1 MALLTCALRRIASLS
16 LPFALVAAPAVGQ
29 TSPTSGLTLG
39 LAPAPPAAAGASKAG
54 TPYTGPWLY
63 EGSDVPQDKAWT
75 FGVLPNGL
83 RYAVRHN
90 GVPPGQVSIRILVDA
105 GSLYET
111 DAEQGYAHLLEHLSF
126 RESKYLK
133 EGEAIPRWQQMGAT
147 FGTDT
152 NAETSPTQTVF
163 KLDLPDASPPKLDET
178 FKLLSGMITA
188 PIFTPRGVATEVPIV
203 LAEKREHAGLGQRVG
218 ERTRQTLYAG
228 QPLASRPPIGTD
240 ATLIAATAE
249 SVRAFH
255 DRWYR
260 PDNTVVIVAGDADPK
275 ALEAQVTKWFGDWKP
290 AGPIVPAPS
299 FGEPKAPTTDSGGS
313 AVPGREGLTSPV
325 GETAVLV
332 EPDLPRLIS
341 WAILRPW
348 HKKND
353 TIVYNQ
359 GLMIDRLA
367 MALINRRLESR
378 ARAGTSFLSA
388 AIDQADVS
396 RSANVMMVE
405 VTPLGPDWRGAVRDV
420 RAVIADALARPPSTE
435 EIAREAAEFEVAFKV
450 PVETQETLAS
460 SKTADDI
467 ANAVDIRETV
477 AAPDTVYAIFK
488 RSIPLFKPAAVLVH
502 TRALLRGT
510 VERAVLVTPKAGE
523 ADAAALRAALT
534 EPVTAATGARL
545 APSKLTFAALPPIGS
560 PGTVVADEPT
570 GILDI
575 SQAQFSN
582 GVRALLWTNDAEPG
596 RVIVKVRFGGG
607 YKAIA
612 QADAIYGP
620 LGTAALMDS
629 GIGKLSRD
637 DLDRLATGRKLGLE
651 FGIEDASFV
660 MSGDTRKA
668 DLADQLYLFA
678 AKLAT
683 PRWDPNPIQRAKA
696 AQTLQYEAYN
706 GSPRSV
712 LDRDLSFLARGRD
725 PRFAIPTPKALASA
739 TPEDFKRVW
748 SQLLAQGP
756 VEVDI
761 FGDFDKAQTLAT
773 LAKTFGA
780 LPARAPLP
788 PSTLA
793 PQLPP
798 HNATPLVLTHRGE
811 PNQAA
816 AVVAWPTGGGRAG
829 IHESRELELLVQIM
843 SNRLFDAMRER
854 IGASYSPQVSSNWP
868 LDLPAGGFV
877 AATVQLRPG
886 DLDAFFAAADKIALD
901 LSTTPPTADEIARVT
916 EPLKQYVSRASTG
929 NGFYMYQLT
938 GGAFEPRKFN
948 DIRSVLADYTQTT
961 PAAMQA
967 LARRYLV
974 PERTWRLEVVP
985 EKK

>member
-1 MALLTCALRRIASLS
+1 MALLSCALRRIASLT

-29 TSPTSGLTLG
+29 PV
-39 LAPAPPAAAGASKAG
+39 PPATLAAPG
-54 TPYTGPWLY
+54 TPAYTGPWLY
-63 EGSDVPQDKAWT
+63 EGSDVPEDKAWI

-163 KLDLPDASPPKLDET
+163 KLDLPDAAPAKLDET

-188 PIFTPRGVATEVPIV
+188 PIFTPRGVGTEVPIV

-218 ERTRQTLYAG
+218 DRTRQTLYQG
-228 QPLASRPPIGTD
+228 QPLATRPPIGTE
-240 ATLIAATAE
+240 ATLNAATAD

-275 ALEAQVTKWFGDWKP
+275 ALEAQVTKWFGDWKA

-299 FGEPKAPTTDSGGS
+299 FGEPKAPANSSRG
-313 AVPGREGLTSPV
+313 AGRHEGLTSPV
-325 GETAVLV
+325 DGTAVLV

-378 ARAGTSFLSA
+378 ARAGASFLSA
-388 AIDQADVS
+388 SIDQADVS

-405 VTPLGPDWRGAVRDV
+405 VTPLGPDWHAAVRDV
-420 RAVIADALARPPSTE
+420 RSVIADALARPPSAQ

-450 PVETQETLAS
+450 PVETQETVAS
-460 SKTADDI
+460 SKVADDI

-488 RSIPLFKPAAVLVH
+488 RSIPLFKPAAVLEH

-510 VERAVLVTPKAGE
+510 VERAVMVTPRAGE
-523 ADAAALRAALT
+523 ADAAELRAALT
-534 EPVTAATGARL
+534 EPVTAASGARL
-545 APSKLTFAALPPIGS
+545 APSKLNFAALPPIGT
-560 PGTVVADEPT
+560 PGTVVSDRPS

-575 SQAQFSN
+575 SQAEFSN

-612 QADAIYGP
+612 PADAIYGP

-629 GIGKLSRD
+629 GIGKLPRD

-651 FGIEDASFV
+651 FSIEDASFV

-683 PRWDPNPIQRAKA
+683 PRWDPNPIVRSKA

-712 LDRDLSFLARGRD
+712 LDRDLGFLARGRD
-725 PRFAIPTPKALASA
+725 PRFAIPTPKALAAA
-739 TPEDFKRVW
+739 TPEEFKRVW

-761 FGDFDKAQTLAT
+761 FGDFDKPQTLAA

-798 HNATPLVLTHRGE
+798 HNATPVVLTHRGE

-829 IHESRELELLVQIM
+829 IHESRSLELLVQIM

-868 LDLPAGGFV
+868 LDLPSGGFV

-886 DLDAFFAAADKIALD
+886 DFDAFFAAADKIALD

-967 LARRYLV
+967 LARRYLL

>member
-1 MALLTCALRRIASLS
+1 MALLSCALRRIASLT
-16 LPFALVAAPAVGQ
+16 LPFALVTAPAAGQSAPAV
-29 TSPTSGLTLG
+29 PV
-39 LAPAPPAAAGASKAG
+39 AAA
-54 TPYTGPWLY
+54 PYTGPWLY
-63 EGSDVPQDKAWT
+63 EGSDVPQDKAWS

-152 NAETSPTQTVF
+152 NAETSPTQTVY
-163 KLDLPDASPPKLDET
+163 KLDLPDAAPPKLDET

-203 LAEKREHAGLGQRVG
+203 LAEKREHSGIGQRVG
-218 ERTRQTLYAG
+218 DRTRQTLYQG
-228 QPLASRPPIGTD
+228 QPLANRPPIGTD
-240 ATLIAATAE
+240 ATLNAATAD

-275 ALEAQVTKWFGDWKP
+275 ALEAEVTKWFGDWKP

-299 FGEPKAPTTDSGGS
+299 FGEPKAPEGAAT
-313 AVPGREGLTSPV
+313 REGLTSPV
-325 GETAVLV
+325 DGTAVIV

-378 ARAGTSFLSA
+378 ARAGASFLSA
-388 AIDQADVS
+388 SIDQADVS

-405 VTPLGPDWRGAVRDV
+405 VTPLGPDWHAAVRDV
-420 RAVIADALARPPSTE
+420 RSVIADALARPPSTE
-435 EIAREAAEFEVAFKV
+435 EIAREVAEFEVAFKV

-460 SKTADDI
+460 SKVADDI

-488 RSIPLFKPAAVLVH
+488 RSIPLFKPAAVLEH

-510 VERAVLVTPKAGE
+510 VERAVMVTPKAGE

-534 EPVTAATGARL
+534 EPVTAASGARI
-545 APSKLTFAALPPIGS
+545 APSKLNFAALPPIGT
-560 PGTVVADEPT
+560 PGTVVSDQPS

-575 SQAQFSN
+575 SQAEFSN

-596 RVIVKVRFGGG
+596 RVIVRVRFGGG

-612 QADAIYGP
+612 PADAIYGP
-620 LGTAALMDS
+620 LGNAALMDS

-651 FGIEDASFV
+651 FAIEDASFV

-683 PRWDPNPIQRAKA
+683 PRWDANPIIRAKA

-706 GSPRSV
+706 GAPRSV
-712 LDRDLSFLARGRD
+712 LDRDLGFLARGSD
-725 PRFAIPTPKALASA
+725 PRFAVPTPKALAAA

-761 FGDFDKAQTLAT
+761 FGDFDKPQTLAV

-780 LPARAPLP
+780 LPPRAPLP
-788 PSTLA
+788 QSTLA

-798 HNATPLVLTHRGE
+798 HNAQPLVLTHRGE

-829 IHESRELELLVQIM
+829 IHESRSLELLVQIM

-854 IGASYSPQVSSNWP
+854 IGASYSPNVSSNWP
-868 LDLPAGGFV
+868 LDLPTGGFV

-886 DLDAFFAAADKIALD
+886 DLDAFFAAADKIASD
-901 LSTTPPTADEIARVT
+901 LATTPPTADEIARVT

-938 GGAFEPRKFN
+938 GGAFQPRKFN

-961 PAAMQA
+961 PEAMQA
-967 LARRYLV
+967 LARRYLL
-974 PERTWRLEVVP
+974 PERSWRLEVVP

>member
-1 MALLTCALRRIASLS
+1 MAFRLRAARRFVSLVS
-16 LPFALVAAPAVGQ
+16 VIALVSAPALAQ
-29 TSPTSGLTLG
+29 STPPP
-39 LAPAPPAAAGASKAG
+39 APATKA
-54 TPYTGPWLY
+54 PYTGPWLY
-63 EGSDVPQDKAWT
+63 EGSDVPQDKAWV

-152 NAETSPTQTVF
+152 NAETSPTQTVY
-163 KLDLPDASPPKLDET
+163 KLDLPDAVPAKLDET

-188 PIFTPRGVATEVPIV
+188 PIFTPHGVATEVPIV
-203 LAEKREHAGLGQRVG
+203 LAEKREHSGVGQRVG
-218 ERTRQTLYAG
+218 DKTRQTLYQG
-228 QPLASRPPIGTD
+228 QPLAVRAPIGTD
-240 ATLIAATAE
+240 ATLQAATAD

-260 PDNTVVIVAGDADPK
+260 PDNTVVIVAGDADPQ
-275 ALEAQVTKWFGDWKP
+275 ALIGQVTKWFGDWKP

-299 FGEPKAPTTDSGGS
+299 FGEPRAPEG
-313 AVPGREGLTSPV
+313 AAAHEGLTSPV
-325 GETAVLV
+325 DGTAVIV
-332 EPDLPRLIS
+332 EPDLPRQIS

-378 ARAGTSFLSA
+378 ARAGGSYLSA

-405 VTPLGPDWRGAVRDV
+405 VTPLGTDWKAAVRDV
-420 RAVIADALARPPSTE
+420 RAVIADALARPPSPQ
-435 EIAREAAEFEVAFKV
+435 EIAREVAEFDIAFKV

-460 SKTADDI
+460 SKVADDI

-477 AAPDTVYAIFK
+477 AAPDTVYAIFRK
-488 RSIPLFKPAAVLVH
+488 SIPLFTPAAVLEH

-510 VERAVLVTPKAGE
+510 VERAVMVTPKAGE
-523 ADAAALRAALT
+523 ADAAQLRAALT
-534 EPVTAATGARL
+534 EPVNAATNVRL
-545 APSKLTFAALPPIGS
+545 PQVKVSFADLPPIGK
-560 PGTVVADEPT
+560 PGTVVTDQPT
-570 GILDI
+570 GILEI
-575 SQAQFSN
+575 NQVEFSN
-582 GVRALLWTNDAEPG
+582 GVRALLWSNDAEPG
-596 RVIVKVRFGGG
+596 RVIVRVRFGGG
-607 YKAIA
+607 WNAIA
-612 QADAIYGP
+612 PADGIYGA
-620 LGTAALMDS
+620 LGNAALMDS

-637 DLDRLATGRKLGLE
+637 DLDRLATGRKLGLD
-651 FGIEDASFV
+651 FAIEDTSFV

-683 PRWDPNPIQRAKA
+683 PRWDANPVQRAKA

-706 GSPRSV
+706 GSPSSV
-712 LDRDLSFLARGRD
+712 LQRDLGWLTRSKD
-725 PRFAIPTPKALASA
+725 PRFKTPDPKALTAA
-739 TPEDFKRVW
+739 TPEEFKRVW
-748 SQLLAQGP
+748 SALLAQGP

-761 FGDFDKAQTLAT
+761 FGDFDKAQTVAA

-780 LPARAPLP
+780 LPPRTPPAPL
-788 PSTLA
+788 TLA

-798 HNATPLVLTHRGE
+798 HNAQPLVLTHRGE

-816 AVVAWPTGGGRAG
+816 AVVAWPTGGGREG
-829 IHESRELELLVQIM
+829 VHVSRRLELLVQIM
-843 SNRLFDAMRER
+843 NNRLFDAMRER
-854 IGASYSPQVSSNWP
+854 IGASYAPQVSSSWP
-868 LDLPAGGFV
+868 LNLPSGGFI

-886 DLDAFFAAADKIALD
+886 DLDAFFAAADKIAND
-901 LSTTPPTADEIARVT
+901 LSTTPPTAEEIARVT
-916 EPLKQYVSRASTG
+916 EPLKQYVTRASTG

-938 GGAFEPRKFN
+938 GGAFEARKFS

-961 PAAMQA
+961 PEEMQE
-967 LARRYLV
+967 LAKRYLV
-974 PERTWRLEVVP
+974 PSRAWRLEVVP

>member
-1 MALLTCALRRIASLS
+1 MLSQSCAVRRIASLI

-29 TSPTSGLTLG
+29 PT
-39 LAPAPPAAAGASKAG
+39 PAAPLAAR

-152 NAETSPTQTVF
+152 NAETSPTQTVY
-163 KLDLPDASPPKLDET
+163 KLDLPDAVPDKLDET

-188 PIFTPRGVATEVPIV
+188 PIFTPHGVGTEVPIV
-203 LAEKREHAGLGQRVG
+203 LAEKREHAGIGQRVG
-218 ERTRQTLYAG
+218 DRTRQTLYAG
-228 QPLASRPPIGTD
+228 QPLATRPPIGTD
-240 ATLIAATAE
+240 ATLNAATAD

-275 ALEAQVTKWFGDWKP
+275 ALEAEVTKWFGDWKP

-299 FGEPKAPTTDSGGS
+299 FGEPKAPAGTAT
-313 AVPGREGLTSPV
+313 PGREGLTSPV
-325 GETAVLV
+325 GETAVIV
-332 EPDLPRLIS
+332 EPDLPRQIS

-378 ARAGTSFLSA
+378 ARAGGSYLSA
-388 AIDQADVS
+388 QIDQADVS

-405 VTPLGPDWRGAVRDV
+405 VTPLGGDWRAAVRDV
-420 RAVIADALARPPSTE
+420 RGVIADALTRPPSTE
-435 EIAREAAEFEVAFKV
+435 EIAREVAEFEVAFKV

-460 SKTADDI
+460 SKVADDI

-488 RSIPLFKPAAVLVH
+488 RSVPLFKPAAVLEH

-510 VERAVLVTPKAGE
+510 VERAVIITPKAGE
-523 ADAAALRAALT
+523 ADAANLRAALT
-534 EPVTAATGARL
+534 EPVSAATGARI
-545 APSKLTFAALPPIGS
+545 APSKLSFATLPPIGA
-560 PGTVVADEPT
+560 PGILVSDQPSGV
-570 GILDI
+570 LDI

-596 RVIVKVRFGGG
+596 RVIVRVRFGGG
-607 YKAIA
+607 YSAIA
-612 QADAIYGP
+612 PADAIYGP

-651 FGIEDASFV
+651 FAIEDTRFV
-660 MSGDTRKA
+660 MSGDSRKA

-678 AKLAT
+678 AKLAM
-683 PRWDPNPIQRAKA
+683 PRWDPNPILRAKA
-696 AQTLQYEAYN
+696 AQSLQYESYN
-706 GSPRSV
+706 GSPRTV
-712 LDRDLSFLARGRD
+712 LDRDLGFLARGRD
-725 PRFAIPTPKALASA
+725 PRFAVPTPAALAAA
-739 TPEDFKRVW
+739 TPEGFKRVW

-761 FGDFDKAQTLAT
+761 FGNFDKAQTLTA
-773 LAKTFGA
+773 LANTFGA

-788 PSTLA
+788 SSTLASSTLAPSTLAPSTLA

-829 IHESRELELLVQIM
+829 IHESRSLELLVQIM

-868 LDLPAGGFV
+868 LDLPSGGFV

-886 DLDAFFAAADKIALD
+886 DLDAFFAAADKIASD
-901 LSTTPPTADEIARVT
+901 LATTPPTAEEIARVT

-938 GGAFEPRKFN
+938 GAAFEPRKFN

-961 PAAMQA
+961 PEAMQA
-967 LARRYLV
+967 LAKRYLV
-974 PERTWRLEVVP
+974 PQRSWRLEVVP
-985 EKK
+985 ETK

>member
-1 MALLTCALRRIASLS
+1 MFAPRIDCGMALLPCAVRRVASFI
-16 LPFALVAAPAVGQ
+16 LPFALIADPALGRSAS
-29 TSPTSGLTLG
+29 SPSPQPGG
-39 LAPAPPAAAGASKAG
+39 PSVPPVSVEK

-63 EGSDVPQDKAWT
+63 EGSDVPQDRAWT

-163 KLDLPDASPPKLDET
+163 KLDLPDAVPAKLDET

-188 PIFTPRGVATEVPIV
+188 PIFTPKGVATEVPIV

-218 ERTRQTLYAG
+218 DRSRQTLYAG

-240 ATLIAATAE
+240 ATLNAATAD

-275 ALEAQVTKWFGDWKP
+275 ALEAQVTKWFADWKP
-290 AGPIVPAPS
+290 GGPIVPAPN
-299 FGEPKAPTTDSGGS
+299 FGEPRAPEG
-313 AVPGREGLTSPV
+313 ALNREGLTSPV

-332 EPDLPRLIS
+332 EPDLPRLIN

-353 TIVYNQ
+353 TIAYNQ

-367 MALINRRLESR
+367 MALINRRLETR
-378 ARAGTSFLSA
+378 ARAGGSYLSA
-388 AIDQADVS
+388 SLDQADVS
-396 RSANVMMVE
+396 RSANVMMVQ
-405 VTPLGPDWRGAVRDV
+405 VTPLGPDWRAAVRDV
-420 RAVIADALARPPSTE
+420 RSVIADALARPPSAQ
-435 EIAREAAEFEVAFKV
+435 EIAREVAEFEVAFKV

-467 ANAVDIRETV
+467 ASAVDIRETV
-477 AAPDTVYAIFK
+477 AAPDTVYEIFK
-488 RSIPLFKPAAVLVH
+488 RSIPLFKPTAVLEH

-534 EPVTAATGARL
+534 EPVSAATGARL
-545 APSKLTFAALPPIGS
+545 APSKLTFAALPAIGT
-560 PGTVVADEPT
+560 PGTVVADQPT
-570 GILDI
+570 GILEI

-612 QADAIYGP
+612 RADAIYGP
-620 LGTAALMDS
+620 LGNAALMDS

-651 FGIEDASFV
+651 FAIEDASFV
-660 MSGDTRKA
+660 MSGDTRRA

-706 GSPRSV
+706 GAPKSV
-712 LDRDLSFLARGRD
+712 LDRDLGFLARGND
-725 PRFAIPTPKALASA
+725 PRFAVPTPKALTAA
-739 TPEDFKRVW
+739 TPEEFRRVW

-788 PSTLA
+788 PSDLA

-798 HNATPLVLTHRGE
+798 HNATPVVLTHRGE
-811 PNQAA
+811 PDQAA

-829 IHESRELELLVQIM
+829 IHESRALELLVQIM

-854 IGASYSPQVSSNWP
+854 IGASYSPNVSSNWP
-868 LDLPAGGFV
+868 LDLPSGGFV

-886 DLDAFFAAADKIALD
+886 DLGAFFAAADKIASD
-901 LSTTPPTADEIARVT
+901 LATTPPTAEEIARVT

-938 GGAFEPRKFN
+938 GGAFEPRKFT

-961 PAAMQA
+961 PEAMQA
-967 LARRYLV
+967 LAQRYLV
-974 PERTWRLEVVP
+974 PGRAWRLEVVP